1 METILVTGVAG
12 FIGAHLARRLSEEGF
27 QVIGIDDLSS
37 GNQDMIPTSIEFIKL
52 DLSGKK
58 IESKL
63 PNEVQ
68 KIVHLAGQ
76 SSGEISFDNPV
87 IDLKKNTVSTLNLL
101 NFARRVNIERFVYAS
116 SMSVY
121 GDTPNLP
128 VDENELCLPTS
139 CYGVGKLASEGY
151 LRLFSDEV
159 PYVALRL
166 FNVYGPNQDLDNLRQ
181 GMISIYLSQALK
193 TKRVVVKGS
202 LDRFRDFI
210 YIDDV
215 IDGILLAINEENAK
229 NDIFNLGTGELT
241 TVKEVLNILD
251 DVFGNLEII
260 SSDPTPGDQFGIYAD
275 ISKIKTKLGFIPEI
289 SFESGLKSLI
299 NWAIKNENN

>member
-101 NFARRVNIERFVYAS
+101 NFARKVNIERFVYAS

-128 VDENELCLPTS
+128 VDENELCFPTS

-215 IDGILLAINEENAK
+215 IDGILLAINKENAK

-260 SSDPTPGDQFGIYAD
+260 SSDSTPGDQFGIYAD

-299 NWAIKNENN
+299 NWATKNENN